1 MWLLAVI
8 VFCDRCLVLQQ
19 RPHSSIKQFG
29 QKTIIFVVFAII
41 DIIVAIIDI
50 IVAILSIKVEDIVS
64 LMKMK
69 SGQG

>member
-19 RPHSSIKQFG
+19 RTHSSIKQFG

-41 DIIVAIIDI
+41 DIIVAI
-50 IVAILSIKVEDIVS
+50 LSINVEDIVS